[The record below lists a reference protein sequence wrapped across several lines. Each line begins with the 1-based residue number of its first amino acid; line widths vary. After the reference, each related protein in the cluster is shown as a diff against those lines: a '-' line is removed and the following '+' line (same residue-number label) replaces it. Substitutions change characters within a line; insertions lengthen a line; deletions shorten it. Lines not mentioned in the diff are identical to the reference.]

1 MENTQPKSEQAPRQA
16 TQEPQP
22 ATPCH
27 DAEQAI
33 GRLGLDRDVA
43 SRVVFMD
50 GGVIVEE
57 GSPAELFTHPKH
69 GRTRAFLSR
78 VMEIIDEQ
86 VKNADTAG
94 YRRGR
99 NEKIELL
106 TRPLDPVTEAEL
118 ESDATA
124 PHFPRYTRRSVW
136 DS

>member
-33 GRLGLDRDVA
+33 DRLGLDRDVA
-43 SRVVFMD
+43 
-50 GGVIVEE
+50 
-57 GSPAELFTHPKH
+57 
-69 GRTRAFLSR
+69 SR

-118 ESDATA
+118 ENDATA

>member
-1 MENTQPKSEQAPRQA
+1 MENTQPKSEQEPRQA

-33 GRLGLDRDVA
+33 DRLGLDRDVA
-43 SRVVFMD
+43 
-50 GGVIVEE
+50 I
-57 GSPAELFTHPKH
+57 
-69 GRTRAFLSR
+69 R

-106 TRPLDPVTEAEL
+106 TRPLDPVSEAEL
-118 ESDATA
+118 ESDAPS

>member
-1 MENTQPKSEQAPRQA
+1 MENTQPKSEQEPRQA

-33 GRLGLDRDVA
+33 DRLGLDRDVA
-43 SRVVFMD
+43 
-50 GGVIVEE
+50 I
-57 GSPAELFTHPKH
+57 
-69 GRTRAFLSR
+69 R

-118 ESDATA
+118 ESDATS

>member
-43 SRVVFMD
+43 SRV
-50 GGVIVEE
+50 
-57 GSPAELFTHPKH
+57 
-69 GRTRAFLSR
+69 
-78 VMEIIDEQ
+78 MEIIDEQ

-118 ESDATA
+118 ENDAPS

>member
-16 TQEPQP
+16 TQEPQS

-43 SRVVFMD
+43 
-50 GGVIVEE
+50 
-57 GSPAELFTHPKH
+57 
-69 GRTRAFLSR
+69 SR

-106 TRPLDPVTEAEL
+106 TRPLNPVSEAEL
-118 ESDATA
+118 ESDAPS

>member
-43 SRVVFMD
+43 SRV
-50 GGVIVEE
+50 
-57 GSPAELFTHPKH
+57 
-69 GRTRAFLSR
+69 
-78 VMEIIDEQ
+78 MEIIDEQ
-86 VKNADTAG
+86 VKNADTDG

-118 ESDATA
+118 ESERPS

>member
-43 SRVVFMD
+43 SRV
-50 GGVIVEE
+50 
-57 GSPAELFTHPKH
+57 
-69 GRTRAFLSR
+69 
-78 VMEIIDEQ
+78 MEIIDEQ

-118 ESDATA
+118 ESDPTA

>member
-43 SRVVFMD
+43 SRV
-50 GGVIVEE
+50 
-57 GSPAELFTHPKH
+57 
-69 GRTRAFLSR
+69 
-78 VMEIIDEQ
+78 MEIIDEQ

-106 TRPLDPVTEAEL
+106 TRPLDPVSEAEL
-118 ESDATA
+118 ESDAPS
-124 PHFPRYTRRSVW
+124 PHFPHYTRRSVW